1 MIKAIVIDLDRTTL
15 RSDGSLSKRTES
27 AIELALNNEIE
38 IIVASGRAFST
49 LPDNIISNKN
59 IKWAITSNGAV
70 IHKDKKE
77 KRRLLLNP
85 TAVEEIV
92 CRFKKYPFE
101 IFIDGKP
108 FADSDFVKNPCKYGV
123 FEKSVAYIQSTRTPV
138 SDFPDFILENKNR
151 LDSIDIIVPSMEE
164 NISVRA
170 ELENING
177 IRTTSSIVQL
187 VEVADKNAGKENGL
201 AFISKEL
208 GIPLGRFAAFG
219 DAENDIGM
227 LSVAGLGIAVSNACE
242 KCKKA
247 ADTVC
252 DSNDNDGVAKEIE
265 KIVQR
270 NK

>member
-1 MIKAIVIDLDRTTL
+1 MINAIVLDLDRTTL
-15 RSDGSLSKRTES
+15 KSDGTLSKRTEN
-27 AIELALNNEIE
+27 AIELAVKNGIE
-38 IIVASGRAFST
+38 IIVASGRAFFT
-49 LPDNIISNKN
+49 LPDKITANKN

-70 IHKDKKE
+70 IHKDKEE

-85 TAVEEIV
+85 AAVEEIV

-108 FADSDFVKNPCKYGV
+108 FADSDFVENPCKYGV

-138 SDFPDFILENKNR
+138 CDFRNFILENKSL
-151 LDSIDIIVPSMEE
+151 LDSIDIIVPSAEE

-170 ELENING
+170 ELEKIIG
-177 IRTTSSIVQL
+177 IRATSSIVQL
-187 VEVADKNAGKENGL
+187 VEIADKNAGKENGL
-201 AFISKEL
+201 LFISNEL
-208 GIPLGRFAAFG
+208 GIPLSRFAAFG

-227 LSVAGLGIAVSNACE
+227 LSLAGRGIAVSNACE

-252 DSNDNDGVAKEIE
+252 DSNDSDGVAKEIE
-265 KIVQR
+265 KIVQN